1 MRTSGLVKSTL
12 LLCIFILMVGCERGA
27 THSVW
32 SPINAAQV
40 NSPQSST
47 ASPTLLP
54 AQNVVTPYSTPEFIP
69 TLNMDSL
76 PETFPVSLKGYEL
89 LSWRYEGDW
98 IFTLMTGTNRAK
110 SFEEILTAENQYSS
124 NELIK
129 ITVRGVEEL
138 KVVLARLPRGE
149 QINWG
154 GMNLAG
160 EVPANTL
167 YFTFP
172 PDEIVEEV
180 VKFCRDA
187 GIILV
192 TLKEN

>member
-1 MRTSGLVKSTL
+1 MRTSGLFKSTL
-12 LLCIFILMVGCERGA
+12 LLCISILMVGCERGA
-27 THSVW
+27 TRSVW
-32 SPINAAQV
+32 SPVNAAQV
-40 NSPQSST
+40 KSPQSST
-47 ASPTLLP
+47 VSPTLLP
-54 AQNVVTPYSTPEFIP
+54 AQNVVTPFSTPEFIP

-110 SFEEILTAENQYSS
+110 SFEEILTAENQYSTD
-124 NELIK
+124 ELIK

-160 EVPANTL
+160 EVPASTL

-187 GIILV
+187 GIILI